1 MITEKPNFKALD
13 KEFVSVGNLIDF
25 INSNH
30 IRTNVPIWIDFGDG
44 NGTFL
49 RTDVG
54 KNWKTDKGLT
64 FDDDTLRINLSP
76 SCLTWRDI
84 NTLHPVV
91 LSVDKCGV
99 SVGFSENTQKKTLDA
114 SGTTMTHTMTKKTRR
129 MTNDTDEQLDDLKD
143 VFPIDLLT
151 EEERQKAIEIAKR
164 GYTQSV
170 KYIKSLRSD
179 FGLKSAKIYYDLY
192 INKENYDT
200 V

>member
-1 MITEKPNFKALD
+1 MFTDKPNFKPLD
-13 KEFVSVGNLIDF
+13 KEYVSVGNLIDF

-30 IRTNVPIWIDFGDG
+30 IRANVPIWIDFGDG

-76 SCLTWRDI
+76 SCLAWRDI
-84 NTLHPVV
+84 NTIHPVV

-99 SVGFSENTQKKTLDA
+99 SVGFSENTQMKTLDEN
-114 SGTTMTHTMTKKTRR
+114 GTTMTHTMT
-129 MTNDTDEQLDDLKD
+129 NDEQLDDLKD

-192 INKENYDT
+192 INKENYDI

>member
-1 MITEKPNFKALD
+1 MFTDKPNFKPLD
-13 KEFVSVGNLIDF
+13 KEYVSVGNLIDF
-25 INSNH
+25 INRNH
-30 IRTNVPIWIDFGDG
+30 IRANVPIWIDFGDG

-49 RTDVG
+49 RTEAN
-54 KNWKTDKGLT
+54 KNYKTNNGMT

-99 SVGFSENTQKKTLDA
+99 SVCFSENTQKKILDA
-114 SGTTMTHTMTKKTRR
+114 SGTTMTHTMTK
-129 MTNDTDEQLDDLKD
+129 NEQLDDLKD
-143 VFPIDLLT
+143 AFPIDLLT

>member
-1 MITEKPNFKALD
+1 M
-13 KEFVSVGNLIDF
+13 
-25 INSNH
+25 
-30 IRTNVPIWIDFGDG
+30 RNVPIWIEFGDG

-49 RTDVG
+49 RTDAG

-76 SCLTWRDI
+76 SCLAWRDI
-84 NTLHPVV
+84 NTIHPVV

-99 SVGFSENTQKKTLDA
+99 SVCFSENTQKKILDA
-114 SGTTMTHTMTKKTRR
+114 SGTTMTHTMTK
-129 MTNDTDEQLDDLKD
+129 NEQLDDLKD
-143 VFPIDLLT
+143 AFPIDLLT

-179 FGLKSAKIYYDLY
+179 FGLKSAKI
-192 INKENYDT
+192 
-200 V
+200 

>member
-1 MITEKPNFKALD
+1 MFTDKPNFKPLD
-13 KEFVSVGNLIDF
+13 KEYVSVGNLIDF

-30 IRTNVPIWIDFGDG
+30 IRANVPIWIDFGDG

-49 RTDVG
+49 RTDAG
-54 KNWKTDKGLT
+54 KNWKTDKCLT
-64 FDDDTLRINLSP
+64 FDDNTLRINLSP

-99 SVGFSENTQKKTLDA
+99 SVGFSENTQMKTLDEN
-114 SGTTMTHTMTKKTRR
+114 GTTMTHTMT
-129 MTNDTDEQLDDLKD
+129 NDEQLDDLKD

>member
-1 MITEKPNFKALD
+1 MFTDKPNFKPLD
-13 KEFVSVGNLIDF
+13 KEYVSVGNLIDF
-25 INSNH
+25 INKNH
-30 IRTNVPIWIDFGDG
+30 IMRNVPIWIEFGDG

-49 RTDVG
+49 RTDAG

-76 SCLTWRDI
+76 SCLAWRDI
-84 NTLHPVV
+84 NTIHPVV

-99 SVGFSENTQKKTLDA
+99 SVGFSENTEKKTLDA
-114 SGTTMTHTMTKKTRR
+114 SGTMI
-129 MTNDTDEQLDDLKD
+129 TDEQLDDWKD
-143 VFPIDLLT
+143 AFPIDLLT